1 MAECIA
7 NTSGMRGAHTV
18 CLSQSRAAAHGHT
31 RPAWR
36 KCKPLLQAR
45 KVSILVQIRSG
56 LHRRC
61 GPAGMRAGR
70 VCRQAAARCSTRTG
84 RPEEGFP
91 LLAPSPGTQPEDESR
106 AYNCEIPA
114 SFFSFLDASA
124 PKESTALVVLCT
136 LKHCVSGILHSQAL

>member
-1 MAECIA
+1 ML
-7 NTSGMRGAHTV
+7 RHTDTRDQPGGSAS
-18 CLSQSRAAAHGHT
+18 LSSRHG
-31 RPAWR
+31 RCP
-36 KCKPLLQAR
+36 
-45 KVSILVQIRSG
+45 SSSQIRSG

-136 LKHCVSGILHSQAL
+136 LKLCKKYTSTAHSILLSLMAGEVKAEKSSNSIDEL